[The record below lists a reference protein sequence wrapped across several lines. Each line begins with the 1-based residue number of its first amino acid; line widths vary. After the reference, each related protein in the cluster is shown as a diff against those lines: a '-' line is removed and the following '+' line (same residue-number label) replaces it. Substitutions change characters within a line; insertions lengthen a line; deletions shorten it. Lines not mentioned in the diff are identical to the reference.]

1 MPIPEMPFKEAVRI
15 FLRYDQQ
22 VLSSRDYCPENIYQS
37 QLGHRPTNIHAVPA
51 DLRTLVGLI
60 NDILRDNNMTGD
72 LETVCTDRRFPQL
85 SVNIHK
91 MRTMA
96 DILTP
101 ALIQNIKIKVRQL
114 GTASQLNQILFQC
127 PAIFIGDLFDE
138 LSRRHISLPPNVEQ
152 FYCALYNLSVRY
164 INRVYMGTKGD
175 FENVIKRRYF
185 R

>member
-37 QLGHRPTNIHAVPA
+37 QLGHRPINIHAVPA
-51 DLRTLVGLI
+51 DLRTLVGFI
-60 NDILRDNNMTGD
+60 NDILRDNNITGD

-85 SVNIHK
+85 SVNINE

-101 ALIQNIKIKVRQL
+101 DLMQNIKIKVRQL
-114 GTASQLNQILFQC
+114 GTSSQQQQILFQC
-127 PAIFIGDLFDE
+127 PALFIGDLFGA
-138 LSRRHISLPPNVEQ
+138 LQRRHISLPQEIEQ
-152 FYCALYNLSVRY
+152 FYHALYNLSVRY
-164 INRVYMGTKGD
+164 IRLVSGGTYGKFQD
-175 FENVIKRRYF
+175 VIKRRYF